1 MAPIIIICLI
11 ISLFL
16 PKKLN
21 ALLLGERYAM
31 GLGVS
36 IGGIKIIVIVL
47 CCLLAG
53 TATAFTG
60 PIAFIGMAVPHIVR
74 GIFRTS
80 DHRIVLPACIV
91 VGSSLLTLCDII
103 SQVPWA
109 ETTHPI
115 NSVSS
120 LIGAPIILWVIFKN
134 KHLHS

>member
-1 MAPIIIICLI
+1 MAPIIIICLVL
-11 ISLFL
+11 SLFL

-36 IGGIKIIVIVL
+36 IGGIKIVTIIL

-74 GIFRTS
+74 GMFRTS
-80 DHRIVLPACIV
+80 DHRIVLPACII
-91 VGSSLLTLCDII
+91 VGACLLTLCDII
-103 SQVPWA
+103 SQMPWSDS
-109 ETTHPI
+109 TLPI

-134 KHLHS
+134 KHLHA